1 MNDIVSRPA
10 PHMVSSILPW
20 YSPGSSPVH
29 AGSSLERDMPGL
41 TARYVPENCCT
52 SGMVADI
59 FPLSPKRPEFHFM
72 TSGAAG
78 RPVSVTFPFTAPE
91 AQPSEAIASTAK
103 HVRYPP
109 PIRNMPSLP
118 GSRSSSA
125 VMIDGSRAGGKA
137 APGLLCC
144 GVPGMRVLVE
154 RLCKTY
160 PDRSGH
166 ALVALDGIDLAVAPE
181 EFVAILGP
189 SGCGKSTLLGII
201 AGLSA
206 ATSGQVLFEGERR
219 PGQPLTATVFQEFAL
234 FPWRTVQGNVEF
246 GLEELGLPPAE
257 RRERSA
263 RFIAMTGLEGF
274 EAKFPH
280 QLSGGMRQRVG
291 IARALAVDPAVL
303 LMDEPFSAL
312 DAQTRT
318 LMMEE
323 LLGIWERART
333 SILYVTHNIQEAVYM
348 ADRVVVLSRR
358 PGRVLDTVP
367 VALKRPRHEGQMG
380 EADFLHASERIWG
393 LIKSQAQA
401 ALVEGRG

>member
-1 MNDIVSRPA
+1 
-10 PHMVSSILPW
+10 
-20 YSPGSSPVH
+20 
-29 AGSSLERDMPGL
+29 
-41 TARYVPENCCT
+41 
-52 SGMVADI
+52 
-59 FPLSPKRPEFHFM
+59 
-72 TSGAAG
+72 
-78 RPVSVTFPFTAPE
+78 
-91 AQPSEAIASTAK
+91 
-103 HVRYPP
+103 
-109 PIRNMPSLP
+109 
-118 GSRSSSA
+118 
-125 VMIDGSRAGGKA
+125 
-137 APGLLCC
+137 
-144 GVPGMRVLVE
+144 MRVIVD
-154 RLCKTY
+154 RLSKTY
-160 PDRSGH
+160 RDRRGQD
-166 ALVALDGIDLAVAPE
+166 LVALDGIDLTVEPE

-201 AGLSA
+201 AGLLP
-206 ATSGQVLFEGERR
+206 TSSGDVAFEGERR

-234 FPWRTVQGNVEF
+234 FPWRSARANVEF

-274 EAKFPH
+274 EGKYPH

-323 LLGIWERART
+323 LLGIWERTRT

-348 ADRVVVLSRR
+348 ADRVIVLSRR
-358 PGRVLDTVP
+358 PGRVLETVP
-367 VALKRPRHEGQMG
+367 VELKRPRHEGQMG
-380 EADFLHASERIWG
+380 EPGFLQATERIWG

-401 ALVEGRG
+401 ALVEGKG

>member
-1 MNDIVSRPA
+1 MIVA
-10 PHMVSSILPW
+10 
-20 YSPGSSPVH
+20 SPVR
-29 AGSSLERDMPGL
+29 GK
-41 TARYVPENCCT
+41 V
-52 SGMVADI
+52 
-59 FPLSPKRPEFHFM
+59 
-72 TSGAAG
+72 
-78 RPVSVTFPFTAPE
+78 
-91 AQPSEAIASTAK
+91 
-103 HVRYPP
+103 
-109 PIRNMPSLP
+109 
-118 GSRSSSA
+118 
-125 VMIDGSRAGGKA
+125 RAG
-137 APGLLCC
+137 LICC
-144 GVPGMRVLVE
+144 GVPGMRVIVD
-154 RLCKTY
+154 RLSKSY
-160 PDRSGH
+160 RDRSGQD
-166 ALVALDGIDLAVAPE
+166 LVALDGIGLTVEPE

-189 SGCGKSTLLGII
+189 SGCGKSTLLNII
-201 AGLSA
+201 AGLLP
-206 ATSGQVLFEGERR
+206 ATSGDVVFEGERR

-234 FPWRTVQGNVEF
+234 FPWRTARANVEF

-257 RRERSA
+257 RKERSA

-274 EAKFPH
+274 ESRFPH

-358 PGRVLDTVP
+358 PGRVLEVVP
-367 VALKRPRHEGQMG
+367 VELKRPRHEGQLG
-380 EADFLHASERIWG
+380 ESAFLLAAERIWG

-401 ALVEGRG
+401 ALVEGKS